1 LAIAEHPAKKGHAH
15 AAATVNIKT
24 DRFFAHIA
32 VRLAT
37 LRPNLQANL
46 LSAPLSFGTRLTEEQ
61 PHPMRI
67 PASLLLFV
75 AALPI
80 QQLQAEPRS
89 LLDRLFSRPPVPGTT
104 ASAASRQTASPP
116 GVIPLPEVYFSPKGG
131 CTQAVV
137 REMRHAR
144 QSILVQAYSFTSAP
158 IAAALVEAAR
168 RGVLIE
174 VVLDKSNKTGRYS
187 AADFVAHAGIPT
199 WLDEKHA
206 IAHNK
211 VMIIDGTTVITGS
224 FNFTK
229 AAEESNA
236 ENLLIIRSEDLA
248 SLYSKQF
255 IEHRNHSSPYSGR

>member
-1 LAIAEHPAKKGHAH
+1 
-15 AAATVNIKT
+15 
-24 DRFFAHIA
+24 
-32 VRLAT
+32 
-37 LRPNLQANL
+37 
-46 LSAPLSFGTRLTEEQ
+46 
-61 PHPMRI
+61 
-67 PASLLLFV
+67 
-75 AALPI
+75 
-80 QQLQAEPRS
+80 
-89 LLDRLFSRPPVPGTT
+89 
-104 ASAASRQTASPP
+104 
-116 GVIPLPEVYFSPKGG
+116 
-131 CTQAVV
+131 
-137 REMRHAR
+137 MRHAR
-144 QSILVQAYSFTSAP
+144 QSIIVQAYSFTSAP

-174 VVLDKSNKTGRYS
+174 IVLDKSNKTGRYS

-211 VMIIDGTTVITGS
+211 VMVIDGTTVITGS

-248 SLYSKQF
+248 SLYAKQF

>member
-1 LAIAEHPAKKGHAH
+1 
-15 AAATVNIKT
+15 
-24 DRFFAHIA
+24 
-32 VRLAT
+32 
-37 LRPNLQANL
+37 
-46 LSAPLSFGTRLTEEQ
+46 
-61 PHPMRI
+61 MRI
-67 PASLLLFV
+67 PVCLLFLIAV
-75 AALPI
+75 LPF
-80 QQLQAEPRS
+80 QSLKAEQRS
-89 LLDRLFSRPPVPGTT
+89 LLDRLFSRPSTR
-104 ASAASRQTASPP
+104 AATPPTISRQTASAP
-116 GVIPLPEVYFSPKGG
+116 GTIPIPEVYFSPKGG

-137 REMRHAR
+137 REMREAR

-174 VVLDKSNKTGRYS
+174 VVLDKSNKTGKYS

-211 VMIIDGTTVITGS
+211 LIIIDEATVVTGS

-236 ENLLIIRSEDLA
+236 ENLLILRSPELA
-248 SLYSKQF
+248 SLYTRQF
-255 IEHRNHSSPYSGR
+255 IEHRNHSTPYAGR